1 MPELIDGQGYELVFF
16 EEFEIPNCTFSGED
30 PYWEAVDLWYGA
42 MDDLEWYGPGQVT
55 TKDGKLSI
63 LTENV
68 AWVAVSEWDIVVSG
82 ILRLV

>member
-1 MPELIDGQGYELVFF
+1 LKNSKSQTAHSQGKTPTGKLS
-16 EEFEIPNCTFSGED
+16 T
-30 PYWEAVDLWYGA
+30 WYGA

>member
-1 MPELIDGQGYELVFF
+1 
-16 EEFEIPNCTFSGED
+16 
-30 PYWEAVDLWYGA
+30 